1 MIAEKIVVSDTN
13 IFLDLI
19 SINLLEDFFRLPCE
33 IHTSDFVVGEI
44 LKPEQISAIN
54 VFVYSKKLTV
64 RSFDFAELSAISDL
78 QKNCNTNASF
88 TDCSVW
94 YYAKKINARLL
105 TGDGKL
111 RRTVEKDN
119 VLVSG
124 ILYIFDN
131 LVEYGILDKT
141 KASKKLS
148 QLLSINPRL
157 PHGECQKRIEEW
169 CACRDA
175 NVS

>member
-19 SINLLEDFFRLPCE
+19 SVDLLAPFFALPCE
-33 IHTSDFVVGEI
+33 IHTSDFVLGEI
-44 LKPEQISAIN
+44 LQPTQLNTVNE
-54 VFVYSKKLTV
+54 FVKSKKLAV
-64 RSFDFAELSAISDL
+64 VQFEFAELSKIAEL
-78 QKNCNTNASF
+78 QQNCGTNASF

-94 YYAKKINARLL
+94 FYAKKISARLL

-111 RRTVEKDN
+111 RTAAEKDS

-131 LVEYGILDKT
+131 LVEYGILEKT
-141 KASKKLS
+141 IAAEKLKMLVE
-148 QLLSINPRL
+148 QNPRL
-157 PHGECQKRIEEW
+157 PHGECQRRIDEW
-169 CACRDA
+169 ER
-175 NVS
+175 

>member
-1 MIAEKIVVSDTN
+1 MIEEKIVVSDTN

-19 SINLLEDFFRLPCE
+19 SINLLEDFFNLPCE

-44 LKPEQISAIN
+44 LTPEQISAISD
-54 VFVYSKKLTV
+54 FIDSKKLTV
-64 RSFDFAELSAISDL
+64 RSFDFSDLAAISEL
-78 QKNCNTNASF
+78 QKNCMTNASF

-105 TGDGKL
+105 TGDNKL
-111 RRTVEKDN
+111 RKTAEKDS

-131 LVEYGILDKT
+131 LVEYGILEKSI
-141 KASKKLS
+141 AAEKLS
-148 QLLSINPRL
+148 KLLSTNPRL
-157 PHGECQKRIEEW
+157 PHGECQKRISEW
-169 CACRDA
+169 QRKMPF
-175 NVS
+175 